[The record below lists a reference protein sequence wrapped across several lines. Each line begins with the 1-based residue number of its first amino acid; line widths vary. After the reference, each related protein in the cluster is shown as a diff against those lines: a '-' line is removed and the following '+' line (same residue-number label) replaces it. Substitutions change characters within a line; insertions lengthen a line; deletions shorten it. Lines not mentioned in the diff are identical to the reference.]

1 MVERPQPALGHLPA
15 VGRRLPA
22 AAQRSE
28 PLTRR
33 KPPQVTLW
41 VPCTRDHNGTGAGTA
56 AAAAAALHA
65 AAPARASEFGP
76 GSLGFN
82 QNGSCHNP
90 KKVRLLAA
98 SGVSGERLAA
108 SGVSGERRVAWRFP

>member
-1 MVERPQPALGHLPA
+1 
-15 VGRRLPA
+15 
-22 AAQRSE
+22 
-28 PLTRR
+28 
-33 KPPQVTLW
+33 
-41 VPCTRDHNGTGAGTA
+41 VPCTRDHNGTGAGTTA
-56 AAAAAALHA
+56 AAAAAAPHA
-65 AAPARASEFGP
+65 AAAARASEFGP

-108 SGVSGERRVAWRFP
+108 SGVKW